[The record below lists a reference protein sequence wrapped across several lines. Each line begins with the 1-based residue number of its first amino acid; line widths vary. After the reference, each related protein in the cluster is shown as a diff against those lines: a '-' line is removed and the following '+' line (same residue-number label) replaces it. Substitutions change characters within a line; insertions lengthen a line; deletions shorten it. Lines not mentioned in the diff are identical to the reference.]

1 MSAVGKDALL
11 AVSES
16 CEIKTKAGARES
28 GSARTLWPGSCYP
41 FYIGVCCEVS
51 QHFKNIYIFPAE
63 ALQRS
68 SLCLSR
74 AGEPWPWSRT
84 VGGEQE
90 IGCILLWEPSY
101 FIDLL
106 FYLQTL
112 QVIELWLVALESA
125 VNIVFSP
132 AVGLVFAL
140 QEGG

>member
-1 MSAVGKDALL
+1 M
-11 AVSES
+11 
-16 CEIKTKAGARES
+16 
-28 GSARTLWPGSCYP
+28 
-41 FYIGVCCEVS
+41 S

-74 AGEPWPWSRT
+74 AGEPWPWSHT